1 MAERDDIL
9 PFRPDGEHDA
19 VIAARIEALYVATP
33 ARSAADAARCS
44 AAVLAAAKRGATGVI
59 ERGWRDAMPRQRWW
73 WGAAAAA
80 VLVAVTMRPWRPGV
94 STRDADSA
102 VSAAIQ
108 GTRAAAPQGS
118 ITPVDGGEAVRFDLK
133 LPPTTRDVALVGDFN
148 GWDER
153 ANPMLRRNGDGTWSA
168 RVELPPGRHVY
179 AFVVDGQRWLV
190 DPLAPQV
197 PDAGFGPANAVVID
211 GTQ

>member
-1 MAERDDIL
+1 
-9 PFRPDGEHDA
+9 
-19 VIAARIEALYVATP
+19 
-33 ARSAADAARCS
+33 
-44 AAVLAAAKRGATGVI
+44 
-59 ERGWRDAMPRQRWW
+59 MPRQRWW

-102 VSAAIQ
+102 FTAAVQ
-108 GTRAAAPQGS
+108 NARATAPQGS

-133 LPPTTRDVALVGDFN
+133 LPPSTKDVALVGDFN

-179 AFVVDGQRWLV
+179 AFVVDGQQWLV

-211 GTQ
+211 GTP